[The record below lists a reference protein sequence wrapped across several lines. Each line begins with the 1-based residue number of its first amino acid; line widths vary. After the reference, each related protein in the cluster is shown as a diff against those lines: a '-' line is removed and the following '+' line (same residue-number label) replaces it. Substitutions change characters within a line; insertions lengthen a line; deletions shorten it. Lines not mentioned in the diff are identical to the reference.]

1 MSLHYDIDTQI
12 TQLNC
17 LPMQE
22 KLYIYIYIYKEIV
35 SQSLARLF
43 HSLHGLILI
52 IRWIELEPP
61 GLRVGIT
68 FQTNESTTWVPRG
81 QWRSQNFS
89 SEGKIKKQD

>member
-1 MSLHYDIDTQI
+1 
-12 TQLNC
+12 
-17 LPMQE
+17 MQE

-68 FQTNESTTWVPRG
+68 FQTNDSTTWVPRG